1 MARTTRT
8 ITFSLPP
15 DMANRVDEM
24 MEREG
29 RTRSELLREALVR
42 YIEESELRR
51 LLRYGERRA
60 RERGIGPAD
69 VGPLVEEYRA
79 EAGPYRA

>member
-24 MEREG
+24 MEQEG
-29 RTRSELLREALVR
+29 WTRSELLREALLR
-42 YIEESELRR
+42 YLEESEWRR
-51 LLRYGERRA
+51 PSLNQPGARR
-60 RERGIGPAD
+60 
-69 VGPLVEEYRA
+69 
-79 EAGPYRA
+79 